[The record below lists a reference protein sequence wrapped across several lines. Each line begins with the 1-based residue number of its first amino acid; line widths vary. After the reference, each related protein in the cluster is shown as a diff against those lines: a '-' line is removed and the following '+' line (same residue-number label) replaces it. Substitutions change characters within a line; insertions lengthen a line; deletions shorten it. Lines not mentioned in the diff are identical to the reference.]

1 MRVTFNKHTTAV
13 KMLSSGSARRQK
25 QRKVLLMGKSGA
37 GKSSMRS
44 IVFSNYVAKDVRRLG
59 ATIDV
64 EHSNIRFMGNL
75 MLNLWDC
82 GGQDGFTESYLT
94 NQRSS
99 VFASVAVLIFV
110 FDVESREFNAD
121 LINYASIVQAL
132 RENSP
137 QAKIFVLIHKMDLI
151 MSNMRDVVFAERSDA
166 IRQISI
172 EHGFGG
178 DQQDAGKD
186 VDFWGT
192 SIWDQ
197 SLYKAWTQVIYY
209 LVPNAGAIE
218 NLLRQLAEVIDAH
231 ELILYE
237 RTTCLM
243 VTHVSRPYEADG
255 NPHPDR
261 FERLSSILKS
271 HKHSVAKHTGM
282 PAGSANFA
290 ELQIKTGEFMFLI
303 TRLSE
308 NTNLAVVMGSGEA
321 MYNAARINITN
332 ARDKF
337 AELDIASKS
346 REKAE
351 TRA

>member
-1 MRVTFNKHTTAV
+1 
-13 KMLSSGSARRQK
+13 MLSSGSARRQK

-178 DQQDAGKD
+178 DQQDSGKD